1 MDMLTEIKAAEQ
13 AAQEKKA
20 EAKGRAKV
28 LLEEAQTAAQKQAQ
42 EEVAKAKTDAASI
55 LQQAREQAAKETAAA
70 KAQAEKEKEQ
80 LTALANT
87 NMQAAVETI
96 TSLL

>member
-1 MDMLTEIKAAEQ
+1 M
-13 AAQEKKA
+13 
-20 EAKGRAKV
+20 
-28 LLEEAQTAAQKQAQ
+28 QK
-42 EEVAKAKTDAASI
+42 EVAEAKTDAANI

-70 KAQAEKEKEQ
+70 KAQTEKEKEQ